1 MHKNL
6 KGIEKTVF
14 GRGSFNQLGEIIAP
28 YRSENNHYMVFFVD
42 NYFKGKELESR
53 LPALPEDL
61 IYFIVEGGFELL
73 WRVEH
78 EILLLIHV
86 ESIKDMSEIG

>member
-1 MHKNL
+1 MFGHYEQGL
-6 KGIEKTVF
+6 CYFYWDEAKGFICYFFEVPDLIEARYDF
-14 GRGSFNQLGEIIAP
+14 AEA
-28 YRSENNHYMVFFVD
+28 E
-42 NYFKGKELESR
+42 
-53 LPALPEDL
+53 EDL

-86 ESIKDMSEIG
+86 ESIENMSEIGGSVE

>member
-1 MHKNL
+1 MPDL
-6 KGIEKTVF
+6 IEARYDF
-14 GRGSFNQLGEIIAP
+14 AEA
-28 YRSENNHYMVFFVD
+28 E
-42 NYFKGKELESR
+42 
-53 LPALPEDL
+53 EDL

-86 ESIKDMSEIG
+86 ESIEDMSEIGGRVE